1 MRIFFCIQ
9 PLSMAFTSVHGTFR
23 TSQAVAATSDVEGE
37 ADEGRAPLDFR
48 I

>member
-1 MRIFFCIQ
+1 MNGWCAKILAI
-9 PLSMAFTSVHGTFR
+9 MDTSVAGTFR

-37 ADEGRAPLDFR
+37 ANEGRAPLDFQ

>member
-1 MRIFFCIQ
+1 MNGWWAKMHAI
-9 PLSMAFTSVHGTFR
+9 MDTSVAGTFP